1 MVRIAHL
8 ADIHIMDRRRDEYA
22 EVFERL
28 YDDLRERKPD
38 IIAVVGDIFDHKLR
52 ATAHNIADVIKFFV
66 NLVSIAPVIVIT
78 GNHDTNCLT
87 PGSLDLLTPV
97 LSDHAGLQPP
107 ALTYFRHSGVYT
119 AHDIT
124 WSVIATDGDLPPIV
138 EPRPEGLHICLFHEE
153 VNSAMLPNG
162 IRMEDYKLSMASFD
176 NYDVTMG
183 GHIHLRQM
191 ITPTAAYCGSLIQ
204 QNIGEHH
211 NGHGYM
217 LWDIG
222 DTVRADGIDI
232 MNKKGFLRVNIDSE
246 GNDTTELPIPAEP
259 IYWEIMHDELTPQ
272 AFIDVIC
279 EKYVAMFNMVPRAV
293 RAKTVE
299 VRDVNGGG
307 AAAAEQPSAAAS
319 LCAAQAASRTL
330 SAHEEIIR
338 ALLATDPNVDRVI
351 DMHRESWVDPE
362 GYITGG
368 KFRLLQFEF
377 SNLYAFG
384 PANAID
390 FTKLEG
396 CVSGVI
402 ATNHTGK
409 SSLIEAILF
418 ALYEIHPRAPIKSD
432 VVRRGMPSG
441 QMKLTF
447 ELDGKTGII
456 EKSINGEMSVHGRA
470 IYRFM
475 YDGEDRTRGGMVD
488 TVAEIRSVIGDS
500 MDALAGSFQLQGSET
515 HGFINVTPA
524 NRKKLLASVMSLGSF
539 ENIERSTA
547 KKLTAANATV
557 KLLEGQYHGV
567 SADAIKKAITD
578 ATVQH
583 DMDVTEVASL
593 TANSA
598 TLRDHTTTLAK
609 KLGSA
614 QATVDHTA
622 LEISKFIPVMDIEII
637 DHTSDIA
644 NWTGIIGS
652 MTEEENK
659 IGSEQCEFLVEMPTN
674 TTEYIDKL
682 TTDVSLAAT
691 KLERL
696 TELARAD
703 ELSVASVQKPSR
715 SIDQLNQLLACV
727 KDQSCPYTAPVQPT
741 FPRVDK
747 SIHPALATAINGARP
762 TASEIATTTG
772 ATAPDS
778 STVSTSL
785 KWDAVKYAQCV
796 KEQPT
801 FDFDANV
808 AQTTKLV
815 DAHTKIMAKRTALI
829 DELRLHKYPKID
841 VTNYALVGLDTTRA
855 RLQSANDKMS
865 AAKYLARVKSKLEFN
880 PDCASCSKASRVFTA
895 PAVNLDAVNTA
906 HNSELLSVL
915 NAATIHAKE
924 CDVEKL
930 AVTALRDA
938 ALAAQKSYDEF
949 LVLDSAQRA
958 HEITS
963 TWDGIMRIIQRM
975 NYWNQHDVL
984 AWTEYDFASK
994 TYDVNFSQWSLNH
1007 DADALKSSAEATADL
1022 LQWERLATAKS
1033 AYDSA
1038 IELVH
1043 GAREEHGITVAQLL
1057 LSNQSRARA
1066 IRALHWCTSAQV
1078 ASEQKQVARRD
1089 QDTCRELHT
1098 ANIESMA
1105 AVQREFDDSSAQC
1118 TDAAAQLTT
1127 LQNSAAQRTKEI
1139 AQHTIELKHEVS
1151 RSESLLA
1158 ATTESLTLK
1167 SYRSVLRPAG
1177 GIGDKLLDR
1186 GRALLEN
1193 KINDGLRELGAK
1205 FGIGIDAEYNVNI
1218 NMPQDKTLPASLG
1231 SGYQKFV
1238 LSLAARLAI
1247 WRFSDNPRPDAFIID
1262 EGFGSC
1268 DEEYLDSMACALET
1282 LATSPQGPKL
1292 LFIVSHVDVL
1302 KMRVEKAL
1310 EIVVNPTGSYVSNT
1324 KSTQAIMV
1332 VEEADAAP
1340 DLGDLVVDHER
1351 DGYLHCAACRKS
1363 ILVSGAKRHLGS
1375 KTHASA
1381 IERVLKL
1388 EAKAALKL
1396 AAGK

>member
-22 EVFERL
+22 EIFELL
-28 YDDLRERKPD
+28 YADLRERKPD

-124 WSVIATDGDLPPIV
+124 WSVIATDGDLPP
-138 EPRPEGLHICLFHEE
+138 PAKPDGLHICLFHEE
-153 VNSAMLPNG
+153 VNNAMLPNG

-217 LWDIG
+217 MWECG
-222 DTVRADGIDI
+222 DTIRAEGIDI
-232 MNKKGFLRVNIDSE
+232 LNKRGFLRVNIDSG
-246 GNDTTELPIPAEP
+246 GNDITELPIPTDP

-272 AFIDVIC
+272 AAIDTIRD
-279 EKYVAMFNMVPRAV
+279 KYVTQFDMVPRAV

-299 VRDVNGGG
+299 VQDG
-307 AAAAEQPSAAAS
+307 SAPTEPTMAS
-319 LCAAQAASRTL
+319 SLSAAQAASRTL

-338 ALLATDPNVDRVI
+338 TLLASDPNVDRVI

-362 GYITGG
+362 GYIAGG

-447 ELDGKTGII
+447 ELDGKIGII
-456 EKSINGEMSVHGRA
+456 EKSINGELSVHGRA
-470 IYRFM
+470 VYRFM
-475 YDGEDRTRGGMVD
+475 YNGEDRTKGGMVD
-488 TVAEIRSVIGDS
+488 TVAEIRSVIGDP

-539 ENIERSTA
+539 ESIERLTA
-547 KKLTAANATV
+547 KKLTAANSAV
-557 KLLEGQYHGV
+557 KLLEGQYHGT
-567 SADAIKKAITD
+567 SAENLRVAIAETTI
-578 ATVQH
+578 QY
-583 DMDVTEVASL
+583 DMDASEVKSL
-593 TANSA
+593 ALSSA
-598 TLRDHTTTLAK
+598 AQRDHTTSLAK
-609 KLGSA
+609 TLGSA
-614 QATVDHTA
+614 QAEVKHSA
-622 LEISKFIPVMDIEII
+622 LEISKFTAISDAELL
-637 DHTSDIA
+637 DYSTDIA
-644 NWTGIIGS
+644 NWQGIIGS
-652 MTEEENK
+652 TTLEDDQ
-659 IGSEQCEFLVEMPTN
+659 ISAEQCEFLIEMPVN
-674 TTEYIDKL
+674 TSEHIENL
-682 TTDVSLAAT
+682 TARMSDACTHLDTLST
-691 KLERL
+691 Q
-696 TELARAD
+696 ARAD
-703 ELSVASVQKPSR
+703 ELKVAAVLEPSR
-715 SIDQLNQLLACV
+715 SVEELDTFLSCV
-727 KDQSCPYTAPVQPT
+727 KEQICPYTAPTKPS
-741 FPRVDK
+741 FPRVGR
-747 SIHPALATAINGARP
+747 SIHPAIATAVHGVRP
-762 TASEIATTTG
+762 TIAEIALTVNAIAVDTETIS
-772 ATAPDS
+772 TAS
-778 STVSTSL
+778 
-785 KWDAVKYAQCV
+785 KWDAAKYAQCV
-796 KEQPT
+796 KTLPV
-801 FDFDANV
+801 FDFDAN
-808 AQTTKLV
+808 TTQMDKLT
-815 DAHTKIMAKRTALI
+815 DAHTKIMARRTALI
-829 DELRLHKYPKID
+829 DELRLHKYPKLD
-841 VTNYALVGLDTTRA
+841 VTGYTPVGLDITRS
-855 RLQSANDKMS
+855 RLQIANDKLS
-865 AAKYLARVKSKLEFN
+865 AAKYLARVKGKLEFN
-880 PDCASCSKASRVFTA
+880 PTCASCTRASRVFTA
-895 PAVNLDAVNTA
+895 PTINIDEVNIA

-915 NAATIHAKE
+915 STATGHAKE

-930 AVTALRDA
+930 EVSALRVA
-938 ALAAQKSYDEF
+938 ALTAKQSYEEC
-949 LVLDSAQRA
+949 LVLDDAKRA
-958 HEITS
+958 HEIVAK
-963 TWDGIMRIIQRM
+963 WDTITQIIQRM
-975 NYWNQHDVL
+975 NYWNQHDAL
-984 AWTEYDFASK
+984 EWTEYDFASK
-994 TYDVNFSQWSLNH
+994 TYEINFNQWSLNH
-1007 DADALKSSAEATADL
+1007 DADEIKSSVEANSDLVQWGQLTA
-1022 LQWERLATAKS
+1022 AKKT
-1033 AYDSA
+1033 YDES
-1038 IELVH
+1038 IKCVH
-1043 GAREEHGITVAQLL
+1043 DAREQHSAASAQLL
-1057 LSNQSRARA
+1057 LSTQSRARS
-1066 IRALHWCTSAQV
+1066 IRALHWCIKAQADSILKQSLSESQRVCRIRHDEYVQIMASTQIEFDASNALCVENAARLTEMQQSV
-1078 ASEQKQVARRD
+1078 AQYAKEITQKTAELQYEVAR
-1089 QDTCRELHT
+1089 
-1098 ANIESMA
+1098 
-1105 AVQREFDDSSAQC
+1105 F
-1118 TDAAAQLTT
+1118 
-1127 LQNSAAQRTKEI
+1127 
-1139 AQHTIELKHEVS
+1139 
-1151 RSESLLA
+1151 ESLSD
-1158 ATTESLTLK
+1158 ATTESMTLK
-1167 SYRSVLRPAG
+1167 SYRAVLRPAG

-1186 GRALLEN
+1186 GRALLES

-1218 NMPQDKTLPASLG
+1218 SMPHDKTLPASLG

-1310 EIVVNPTGSYVSNT
+1310 EIIVNPTGSYVANT
-1324 KSTQAIMV
+1324 KSTQALMV
-1332 VEEADAAP
+1332 ADEAP
-1340 DLGDLVVDHER
+1340 DIGELVVDPER

-1381 IERVLKL
+1381 IERILKQD
-1388 EAKAALKL
+1388 AKAAAK
-1396 AAGK
+1396 AAEK